1 MKNVNCDYPEH
12 NWDDEHIEA
21 SSFEEARAIILTRL
35 AFLRADINYRTSAE
49 EALFNELCKAHE
61 DKKHKLLDFYAR
73 FYSPCRVINPEF
85 NPGGEVDMN
94 DLMINFSEGY
104 DKFIMSME
112 KEYYDLTKRRRR
124 ATILL
129 SKLLSLSYPYSRL
142 MYLTYYMNID
152 MQTIIESLF
161 ISRATYYRLKAKA
174 VNALT
179 AIYYSGNGGPVKKS

>member
-1 MKNVNCDYPEH
+1 MTNYSEPSHHE
-12 NWDDEHIEA
+12 NWNDDHIEA
-21 SSFEEARAIILTRL
+21 SSFEEARAIILSRL
-35 AFLRADINYRTSAE
+35 TFLRADINYRTSAE

-73 FYSPCRVINPEF
+73 FYSPCRVSNPTF

-112 KEYYDLTKRRRR
+112 KEYYDLTQRRRR

-129 SKLLSLSYPYSRL
+129 SRILSLSYPYSRL

-152 MQTIIESLF
+152 QPTIVSSLF
-161 ISRATYYRLKAKA
+161 ISRATYYRLKSKA
-174 VNALT
+174 INALT
-179 AIYYSGNGGPVKKS
+179 AIYYHNDGGSR

>member
-1 MKNVNCDYPEH
+1 
-12 NWDDEHIEA
+12 
-21 SSFEEARAIILTRL
+21 
-35 AFLRADINYRTSAE
+35 
-49 EALFNELCKAHE
+49 
-61 DKKHKLLDFYAR
+61 
-73 FYSPCRVINPEF
+73 
-85 NPGGEVDMN
+85 MN

-152 MQTIIESLF
+152 LHTIIESLF